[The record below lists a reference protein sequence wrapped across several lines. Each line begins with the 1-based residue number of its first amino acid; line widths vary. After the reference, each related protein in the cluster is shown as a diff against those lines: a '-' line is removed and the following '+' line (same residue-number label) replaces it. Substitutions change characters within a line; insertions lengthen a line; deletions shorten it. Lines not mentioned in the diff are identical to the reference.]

1 MESAS
6 FTNGIARV
14 FNCKSIINEL
24 GSIQSAGLQILTS
37 QHTLPSISTYFAK
50 YPDILCQVS
59 RHTEMSSQMAVC
71 EKKKEGGRFLFSLP
85 LVTRLGLEPKTPT
98 LKV

>member
-1 MESAS
+1 MQEEFIVCGENLMILS
-6 FTNGIARV
+6 
-14 FNCKSIINEL
+14 SIWRHYLHI
-24 GSIQSAGLQILTS
+24 
-37 QHTLPSISTYFAK
+37 K
-50 YPDILCQVS
+50 Y
-59 RHTEMSSQMAVC
+59 MC